1 MNVDDAALFCKQLN
15 QLLQTTDKA
24 LWAES
29 VCHLFRSFTKAG
41 LRLTGADGEIVAEAL
56 AEDDGG
62 AALSLPILR
71 GDKQI
76 GMLNVNGAAF
86 TGHDRLAAG
95 FIQALFTVLLIEINE
110 KKQAERA
117 RRLESVRGAINSLS
131 FSELEAA
138 AEIVRR
144 LPEGEGLLVSA
155 RLADD
160 IKITRSVVVN
170 ALRKLEGAGMV
181 EARSLGMKGTYIRI
195 REALLS
201 TELMKL

>member
-1 MNVDDAALFCKQLN
+1 V
-15 QLLQTTDKA
+15 
-24 LWAES
+24 
-29 VCHLFRSFTKAG
+29 
-41 LRLTGADGEIVAEAL
+41 L
-56 AEDDGG
+56 AEEADD
-62 AALSLPILR
+62 AALSLPIIY

-76 GMLNVNGAAF
+76 GVLTINGAELNDF
-86 TGHDRLAAG
+86 DRHA
-95 FIQALFTVLLIEINE
+95 INIMQALFTALLIEANE
-110 KKQAERA
+110 KSQAERA

-155 RLADD
+155 RLADGL
-160 IKITRSVVVN
+160 KITRSVVVN

-181 EARSLGMKGTYIRI
+181 ETRSLGMKGTYIRI